1 MATSTRPFT
10 PLPDIE
16 SPEFT
21 KQYELGVWRRMHGK
35 EQGCGLVAVS
45 YLVTNL
51 KRYAQRGYFTSPD
64 PSHLHHI
71 GFFLGMYHGSILSPQ
86 TGEPRPEVTMLAR
99 LDHEQARRGYTVGRE
114 FCFVEATPDEQG
126 DGVKA
131 ALLHGC
137 VRMWARWRP
146 TTTLTTRGTSRWL
159 VCLGELSTQCFLMS
173 AQEREG
179 YAASYPVE
187 GFAYWKQSAQEVQL
201 CSTVVFLAG

>member
-21 KQYELGVWRRMHGK
+21 KQYELGVWRRMHGE

-114 FCFVEATPDEQG
+114 FCFVEATPDERRWSESG
-126 DGVKA
+126 LVARLRENVGEMAAHHDADDTWYFSVACVLGGTEYPMLPHECARARGVCCILPRGRVRLLETVSPRST
-131 ALLHGC
+131 AL
-137 VRMWARWRP
+137 
-146 TTTLTTRGTSRWL
+146 
-159 VCLGELSTQCFLMS
+159 
-173 AQEREG
+173 
-179 YAASYPVE
+179 
-187 GFAYWKQSAQEVQL
+187 
-201 CSTVVFLAG
+201 